1 MHFHPAKGLGE
12 ELALADSAGAAI
24 GLRRALSED
33 VPAGRSNRLYV
44 ATYSVKNGKWS
55 HQDPVFNSRVNQ
67 GASWLAGIM
76 GSSSGAASANYIGL
90 TTDTGTPALTDIVL
104 PAEIATNGLS
114 RAAASYGSYTAPT
127 TLNGTASYVLS
138 KTFTYTGGTS
148 TVVAKAGLYY
158 ASSGSTLAFEALL
171 SSTATVSASGDQIA
185 ITWTITI

>member
-76 GSSSGAASANYIGL
+76 GNSSGAASANYIGL
-90 TTDTGTPALTDIVL
+90 TTDTGTPLATDTGLVSEL
-104 PAEIATNGLS
+104 ATSGLS
-114 RAAASYGSYTAPT
+114 RAAATYGSYTAPAS
-127 TLNGTASYVLS
+127 LNATASYVLS
-138 KTFTYTGGTS
+138 KTFTYTGS
-148 TVVAKAGLYY
+148 SSVAVAKAGLFYA
-158 ASSGSTLAFEALL
+158 ASSIFLAFEALL
-171 SSTATVSASGDQIA
+171 SAVATVAASGDQIA
-185 ITWTITI
+185 ISWTITI